1 MFGVGFQTKVFS
13 KFNVSEFVLKHFIL
27 LMKTDFK
34 LCPSTALFKL
44 LTIMLVSSANRVVK
58 GFAFA

>member
-1 MFGVGFQTKVFS
+1 MLGVEFHTKDFS
-13 KFNVSEFVLKHFIL
+13 KFNESKFVLNHFIL
-27 LMKTDFK
+27 LMNTHFK

-58 GFAFA
+58 GFGFV